1 MEEDLIVSLPVAASP
16 QVRPARLL
24 VEIWREVTFGIG
36 VWGTARPIIA
46 VIVAIVPFAYLG
58 QHMNRE
64 HRKAFDYTLLQIP
77 LALSIFLWPLLYLWS
92 IVDAWRGATAIVSK
106 GGLPAQ
112 GVQS

>member
-1 MEEDLIVSLPVAASP
+1 MEEDLVVTLPTEATSR
-16 QVRPARLL
+16 VRPARLL
-24 VEIWREVTFGIG
+24 MEIWREVTFGIG
-36 VWGTARPIIA
+36 VWGSARPIIA
-46 VIVAIVPFAYLG
+46 VIVALVPFAFLG

-77 LALSIFLWPLLYLWS
+77 LALSVFLWPLLYLWS

-106 GGLPAQ
+106 GGTAAQ